1 MWAQRWKSE
10 ERLPEAIRVTIL
22 DPSGR
27 TQAASTVVRLKITAP
42 GVPKPDSKANTTNP
56 TPPVTNPAPPQQSPT
71 SNDVRRGNLERHVS
85 HAQRDWVR
93 PCRRSLDPRR
103 FGDTRLDIFRVCNKT
118 AGASH
123 ILDDRVQAKIR
134 RRRSRNDGSPATLR
148 SRENAPVSRRVHI
161 EDRSHRRRC
170 PLSL

>member
-1 MWAQRWKSE
+1 M
-10 ERLPEAIRVTIL
+10 TIL

-42 GVPKPDSKANTTNP
+42 GVPKPDSKGEHDQPDASCDKP
-56 TPPVTNPAPPQQSPT
+56 GALL
-71 SNDVRRGNLERHVS
+71 SNLRQAMMCGAAISSGTFH
-85 HAQRDWVR
+85 
-93 PCRRSLDPRR
+93 
-103 FGDTRLDIFRVCNKT
+103 TRNETGFVLVAVLWILAALATLASIYSAYAIQT

-123 ILDDRVQAKIR
+123 ILDDRVQAEESVR
-134 RRRSRNDGSPATLR
+134 AGVRNDGSPATLR

-161 EDRSHRRRC
+161 ADRSHRRRC